1 MLGYNVK
8 WGSQMKG
15 EAESVDSPAGF
26 LTSLGKQLSEKDGV
40 DVYLAEILRTH
51 LLKVSPTQD
60 AVAQAKAA
68 IIKLA
73 GERANPPKEENTNG

>member
-1 MLGYNVK
+1 MVG
-8 WGSQMKG
+8 
-15 EAESVDSPAGF
+15 AEESDESPAAF
-26 LTSLGKQLSEKDGV
+26 LTALGKHLSEKDGV
-40 DVYLAEILRTH
+40 DVDLVDILRTH

-73 GERANPPKEENTNG
+73 GERANPPKKEEANG

>member
-1 MLGYNVK
+1 MN
-8 WGSQMKG
+8 S

-40 DVYLAEILRTH
+40 DVHLAEILRTH

-60 AVAQAKAA
+60 AVTQAKAA

-73 GERANPPKEENTNG
+73 GERANPPKEENANG